1 MRIKVNDRAQETDV
15 SKSDKSLIVTCPC
28 CGTVLH
34 LDPATG
40 AILLDQRP
48 RKGPVKSFEEA
59 ARESAARQKQAKDQL
74 ARAMEE
80 ERHKSEIMDKKFEE
94 AMKKAEEDD
103 SPLPVR
109 PFDLD

>member
-1 MRIKVNDRAQETDV
+1 MRIKVEVSAQERGV
-15 SKSDKSLIVTCPC
+15 PKSDKTLIVACPC

-40 AILLDQRP
+40 AVLLDERP

-59 ARESAARQKQAKDQL
+59 ARESAARQQQAKAQL

-80 ERHKSEIMDKKFEE
+80 EKHKSEIMDRKFEE
-94 AMKKAEEDD
+94 AMKKAEDD
-103 SPLPVR
+103 ESPLPVR
-109 PFDLD
+109 PFDLY